1 MRDLTLASPHAV
13 PDPFAMVI
21 MAATILA
28 LLSARIGA
36 FRLMIAG
43 AILGVLRSRLPA
55 IFGFK
60 AMGRL
65 IVSSHT

>member
-21 MAATILA
+21 MAATILV
-28 LLSARIGA
+28 LLNSRIGA

-43 AILGVLRSRLPA
+43 ALLGVLKSRLPA
-55 IFGFK
+55 TLGFK
-60 AMGRL
+60 AVGRL
-65 IVSSHT
+65 VISSHT